1 LTHSLNISRDIPVE
15 DLYSFINDFPALLWR
30 IEIRKARIE
39 FLNKNVNVAPGID
52 GTLFLKN
59 ITYRNANLLSED
71 QHLLDTF
78 MEMVKEGKTAATVF
92 RVKNRNDRISWLK
105 LTGAVNRQDPAY
117 YYGYLLNVDDTV
129 TVIKGVLDMDL
140 ELKLMIEDID
150 NPVLLFGFGQQDLIC
165 ANPNAREIFGIREAD
180 FRKLS
185 LDSFYCDSSHQDLTE
200 ALKRLPL
207 TRKWNGKLTFASV
220 NGKKKVQAAAIVR
233 YMVHKDH
240 RIIRISLQNPQFS
253 SASRALVSDVTKKDI
268 QRLKSKIS
276 GLVDINEIM
285 AACLKSALVA
295 GQYEG
300 ILFSDVY
307 VRKNLVTVYGAGDPF
322 AGMQQAES
330 FSYKGTIAEDIN
342 RYALDCLVV
351 DDTQD
356 SIKPIDWALF
366 VPRGIRSYF
375 AMPFYSR
382 GVLRTVLILCS
393 TEPARFAVKGPE
405 AFQDMLGIINEAVRA
420 WRRSLRS

>member
-240 RIIRISLQNPQFS
+240 RIIRISLQNPQSS